1 MTFNECIAGIIEMDG
16 EAKAIQL
23 LSQTLVSKARITQDE
38 LMNYKAAVNAIRK
51 INDGR
56 NEAIAALC
64 DMEFTGGDGE

>member
-1 MTFNECIAGIIEMDG
+1 MTDFEKCVARIIEMDG

-23 LSQTLVSKARITQDE
+23 LSQTLVSKAVRNQKE
-38 LMNYKAAVNAIRK
+38 LMEYQATVNAIRK

-64 DMEFTGGDGE
+64 DMEFVDGE